1 MRERNGL
8 RAAVDSELADHAL
21 DVRRDRLGADEEA
34 ARDAFLRDPGREQA
48 QNLTLTPRQVI
59 PHARRP
65 ARGPGREPPAP
76 GTERAFR
83 TTMSGRTWARQTASR
98 RLETIRAT
106 LVEVDEG
113 RQIYPPGTAEVEM

>member
-65 ARGPGREPPAP
+65 ARGPGREPPDAREQLV
-76 GTERAFR
+76 GVERLDDVVVRPEQDPSRAVVLIIPRPPKYHLLPFP
-83 TTMSGRTWARQTASR
+83 THQTSQA
-98 RLETIRAT
+98 I
-106 LVEVDEG
+106 
-113 RQIYPPGTAEVEM
+113 